1 MLRAFYIASLL
12 LCYTIVGEGSSGIN
26 PLSNMNGMSN
36 RQQSTDEIDT
46 QRVYKSGDS
55 KQQEREQLYEA
66 YNLLHTLAQVE
77 IIV

>member
-1 MLRAFYIASLL
+1 M
-12 LCYTIVGEGSSGIN
+12 N
-26 PLSNMNGMSN
+26 PFSNMNGMPN
-36 RQQSTDEIDT
+36 RQQSTEEIDT

-77 IIV
+77 LIVYILPKHHATS

>member
-1 MLRAFYIASLL
+1 MNPF
-12 LCYTIVGEGSSGIN
+12 SS
-26 PLSNMNGMSN
+26 MNGMSN
-36 RQQSTDEIDT
+36 RQQSTEEIDT

-77 IIV
+77 LIVYIFRKHHATS